1 MMRFFEMFSKR
12 VVKIA
17 GKCGPIKR
25 IKANQLERI
34 GELVPRV
41 SLKIQKKINFLS
53 CKSNGERK
61 LLSNQCNNNND
72 IIKLYLHGYICS
84 YSIAKALRLSYNLY

>member
-1 MMRFFEMFSKR
+1 MFSKQ

-17 GKCGPIKR
+17 GKCGPIKK

-41 SLKIQKKINFLS
+41 SLKIQKNFLS
-53 CKSNGERK
+53 CKTTGERK
-61 LLSNQCNNNND
+61 LLSNQWNNNND

>member
-1 MMRFFEMFSKR
+1 MRSHKKNLSKS
-12 VVKIA
+12 
-17 GKCGPIKR
+17 
-25 IKANQLERI
+25 I
-34 GELVPRV
+34 GENWRASSTCIAQNP
-41 SLKIQKKINFLS
+41 KKKINFLS

-61 LLSNQCNNNND
+61 LLSNQCNNDND

>member
-41 SLKIQKKINFLS
+41 SLKIPKKLTSCLASQMERGNFYQT
-53 CKSNGERK
+53 NATTTTT
-61 LLSNQCNNNND
+61 LLSFICMAIYVVTVLQ
-72 IIKLYLHGYICS
+72 KL
-84 YSIAKALRLSYNLY
+84 